1 MNSSKYSR
9 YSSYETKPMYRA
21 PWKRNESSVTNFNQN
36 ITPLSQFIK
45 DNEDKSNYIEF
56 AKINLNELTSEN
68 FNSHI
73 EQIISYLNKNEPKK
87 DEEKLDRTIP
97 IEAIINIMN
106 KGLSFYKS
114 APVINLLINIKNKK
128 DIEKA
133 DEEEY
138 NCDDLI
144 LFYLKQICLNKL
156 S

>member
-114 APVINLLINIKNKK
+114 APVINLLINIKLLAL
-128 DIEKA
+128 D
-133 DEEEY
+133 
-138 NCDDLI
+138 
-144 LFYLKQICLNKL
+144 QI
-156 S
+156 